1 MSNDLRSV
9 TVMLK
14 VEDTARA
21 DVMLSPTRT
30 YYRFVTDSSIEDGEL
45 AAVANL
51 EAVAA
56 ELNAAVEGHEGE
68 TPLSADVKLQ
78 LFINNR
84 VVDCHPTEGSLKR
97 TVEILVPLAPE
108 FAFLRGFVN

>member
-14 VEDTARA
+14 VEDIARA
-21 DVMLSPTRT
+21 DLMLSPTRT
-30 YYRFVTDSSIEDGEL
+30 YYRFATDSSIEDGEL
-45 AAVANL
+45 AAVGNL

-56 ELNAAVEGHEGE
+56 ELNAAGEGREGE
-68 TPLSADVKLQ
+68 TPLSGDVKLQ

-84 VVDCHPTEGSLKR
+84 VIDCRPTEASLKR
-97 TVEILVPLAPE
+97 TVEILAPLAPE